1 VKPSLGEFSGG
12 RQVTV
17 DVARLLE
24 TRMLIQAGSGYGKS
38 YVCRRLLEQ
47 TAGHVQQLVI
57 DPEGEFATL
66 REKYDYVIAAAHDGD
81 AIAHPRTAQLLARR
95 LLETRVSAVLD
106 IYDLKAHER
115 HTFVKLFCQ
124 ALVDAPKSLWQPVL
138 VLLDESHVY
147 CPEQGESEA
156 QGAVTDL
163 ATRGRKRGFGLV
175 MATQRLSKLSKDAA
189 AESFNK
195 LIGRCQLDV
204 DVKRAALELGMT
216 PKDAT
221 EAFRTFEPGDFFVFG
236 PALSPT
242 VERMHGGKVVT
253 THPKSGQ
260 RGLTAPPA
268 PTAAIKAMLPKLADL
283 PKEAE
288 QQARTL
294 EDMRR
299 ELAGVKRELAQ
310 ARKSRGNET
319 AAADANSLKAAE
331 ARGRQLG
338 AHQERKSIVTAL
350 TRWQRPLKGQI
361 HQALE
366 AALREVTLPPELG
379 RDPGSGPVHFTTHP
393 PLKEMKPATRAAVVQ
408 VVKVAA
414 DKLRSNGA
422 GEPLPKGE
430 RAILTALIQF
440 PDGLRREQIT
450 VLTTFARS
458 TRDRYLQY
466 LQAKGLV
473 ESRGEL
479 VIATEAGIAAVPD
492 AEPLP
497 TGEALREHWMRQLPE
512 GERKL
517 LEVLIEA
524 YPQAVSREDLSDRT
538 GLARST
544 RDRYLQYMSNKM
556 IVNAN
561 RGEVRASETL
571 F

>member
-1 VKPSLGEFSGG
+1 VKPSLGRFDDGSAA
-12 RQVTV
+12 VI
-17 DVARLLE
+17 DLPRLLE
-24 TRMLIQAGSGYGKS
+24 TRMLVQANSGGGKS
-38 YVCRRLLEQ
+38 WCIRRLLEQ

-66 REKYDYVIAAAHDGD
+66 REKYDYVIAAPHDGD
-81 AIAHPRTAQLLARR
+81 ALAHPRTAQLLARR
-95 LLETRVSAVLD
+95 LLETGVSAILD

-115 HTFVKLFCQ
+115 QAFVRIFCET
-124 ALVDAPKSLWQPVL
+124 LVNAPRALWQPCL
-138 VLLDESHVY
+138 VVLDESHTF
-147 CPEQGESEA
+147 CPEAGKAESSA
-156 QGAVTDL
+156 AVIDL
-163 ATRGRKRGFGLV
+163 ATRGRKRGFALIA
-175 MATQRLSKLSKDAA
+175 ATQRLAKLHKDAA
-189 AESFNK
+189 AELLNK
-195 LIGRCQLDV
+195 LVGRTGLDV
-204 DVKRAALELGMT
+204 DVQRAADELGMT
-216 PKDAT
+216 KRDAM
-221 EAFRTFEPGDFFVFG
+221 EKLRPLSPGQFFAFG
-236 PALSPT
+236 PALSLS
-242 VERMHGGKVVT
+242 VREIEIGEVKT
-253 THPKSGQ
+253 THPKAGS
-260 RGLTAPPA
+260 RTLKAPPK
-268 PTAAIKAMLPKLADL
+268 PTAAIVAVLPKLADL

-288 QQARTL
+288 QEARTL

-299 ELAGVKRELAQ
+299 ELATARRELTLARNAKPGASREELQ
-310 ARKSRGNET
+310 AVEQRGQQ
-319 AAADANSLKAAE
+319 A
-331 ARGRQLG
+331 G
-338 AHQERKSIVTAL
+338 AHRERKLIVGAL
-350 TRWQRPLKGQI
+350 TRWQKSLKGQI

-366 AALREVTLPPELG
+366 VALREVTLPPELG
-379 RDPGSGPVHFTTHP
+379 RDPGSAPVHFTTHP

-408 VVKVAA
+408 VVKAAA

-440 PDGLRREQIT
+440 PDGLRREQVT

-479 VIATEAGIAAVPD
+479 VVATETGIAAVPD

-524 YPQAVSREDLSDRT
+524 YPEAVSREDLSDRT